1 MFEYGEKDLTDQHMT
16 DIEDQLLS
24 YWSVDKNSFVFVE
37 DLLYK

>member
-1 MFEYGEKDLTDQHMT
+1 MFEYGEKDLTDQYMT